1 MESARNDNLR
11 VFLSSTFSDLKEYR
25 AAAINTLRRFGFVP
39 LTFEDMGT
47 LGEAPAT
54 ASARAL
60 AEADIVVF
68 LVAHRYGY
76 IEPES
81 EKSIIELEY
90 EEAVAKNKPVLVFLV
105 SGDQPWLP
113 DQIDLQDRHRLQAFK
128 QRLKEDRMVDFF
140 KTPEDLSV
148 RLATAIS
155 HYSRQIEAIPPELSE
170 ATKPRKVTLVDV
182 LDELKLM
189 RTEVST
195 LQQVIAGD
203 RREYSGQSVGV
214 QEHAMIRPADFLGVP
229 SKSTDPQKC
238 FVIMPYS
245 EGWSQAVERTIL
257 EVCQKLDFKFSI
269 AKNMEG
275 RFIPND
281 IWRGI
286 TGAGLIIA
294 DLSGANPN
302 VTYEIGLADVLG
314 REVVLICQSGDVP
327 FDFLGQRLII
337 YENTVAG
344 ALTLREGLTSRLNE
358 FKAEAGEKTSQ
369 ESGQQAN
376 EADSHL
382 RRPQLIGKTLG
393 GAFGGAGI
401 VGIGNGT
408 KAQARRILV
417 VSSGLAIVH
426 ATCPATHPP
435 RPKRTT
441 YLAYGR

>member
-1 MESARNDNLR
+1 MESAMTNNLS

-25 AAAINTLRRFGFVP
+25 TAAINTLRRFGLVP
-39 LTFEDMGT
+39 VTLDHMGT
-47 LGEAPAT
+47 MDEAPAT

-76 IEPES
+76 IDPDS
-81 EKSIIELEY
+81 QKSIIELEY
-90 EEAVAKNKPVLVFLV
+90 EKAVAQKKPVLVFLL
-105 SGDQPWLP
+105 SDDQPWPP
-113 DQIDLQDRHRLQAFK
+113 DQIDLDEDRHRLQAFK
-128 QRLKEDRMVDFF
+128 QRLKEDVIVDFF
-140 KTPEDLSV
+140 KTPEELSV
-148 RLATAIS
+148 RLAAAIS
-155 HYSRQIEAIPPELSE
+155 QYSRQVEAIPPESPE
-170 ATKPRKVTLVDV
+170 TTKPREVTIVDD
-182 LDELKLM
+182 LSELKLV
-189 RTEVST
+189 RAEVST
-195 LQQVIAGD
+195 LQQMVAED
-203 RREYSGQSVGV
+203 RREYGGRSTDG
-214 QEHAMIRPADFLGVP
+214 QEHGMIRPADFLGAP
-229 SKSTDPQKC
+229 SKSTDPLKC

-314 REVVLICQSGDVP
+314 KAVVLICQSGDVP

-344 ALTLREGLTSRLNE
+344 ALTLREELTSRLNE
-358 FKAEAGEKTSQ
+358 FKAEAGKETGQ
-369 ESGQQAN
+369 ESG
-376 EADSHL
+376 
-382 RRPQLIGKTLG
+382 
-393 GAFGGAGI
+393 
-401 VGIGNGT
+401 
-408 KAQARRILV
+408 
-417 VSSGLAIVH
+417 
-426 ATCPATHPP
+426 
-435 RPKRTT
+435 
-441 YLAYGR
+441 